1 MNKTYKSSMMALSA
15 VAFFTSCSES
25 ESLQQAHLS
34 TDQINFI
41 ASMAHQWDANDKSAP
56 QNPSSRSAGVRDNEA
71 PIHVNANLAK
81 PLYLHPVVQDGIHIW
96 SKQGTPITRSGAPIE
111 DVEQERVVQTR
122 GSMKNDLS
130 AYSKFGVTAL
140 YQNEGAYVSLFSDA
154 TATNSTG
161 NYWNVP
167 DASNS
172 TWPIDSKVSFH
183 AYAPHSSE
191 SNSMLSSSHDLANV
205 QTNIHYTAS
214 SADIV
219 NQPDLIVATNAAQ
232 RSKTAANTPVDLQFS
247 HALTAVS
254 FAMSSDLADVI
265 GDGAQLTSVSLQG
278 IPNEGDCQLIA
289 QDDKHTS
296 SSAIWK
302 LDSDKKGTYTFD
314 LSAKNVSVGSNLA
327 LTDDNQ
333 TLMMIPQTLPDGA
346 KLEFTFKLNGQTQVL
361 TVDLDGQKW
370 KAGKS
375 VIYKLSAKAINTLN
389 ATDVTYPSTWTA
401 SSFPKSSFTTNDAIG
416 LYVLDKNNQ
425 IVEKNVKLTLG
436 GDNKW
441 ATNKKFLKLAGYKYF
456 AYYPYNSD
464 NSDAQNVNTSASD
477 ASTFFAD
484 KISKWNPAQDQH
496 SALLSQDLQVA
507 TGVVGQDASTLKFT
521 MEHSMGLAVLN
532 LESKDIAKTRRFKN
546 NSYTYYYPNLTGR
559 VTTEPTKDTDYTD
572 DTATEPVSASTT
584 FSGNIPYKTSTANRY
599 LQIVKPST
607 DISFKASDE
616 SGKPRSAWGTLTP
629 CTFNVAK
636 NAVMSKEIKTD
647 ADFYYLAR
655 VYTCTHSV
663 ASFTTPVA
671 GDYMIECWGAQGSNM
686 LDKVG
691 GKGGY
696 CKGTVK
702 LPNRTIYIYV
712 GAQAGGFG
720 GGGITIDHEREH
732 NFGNDGGGA
741 TDIRLVKGSTYKEFN
756 SLKSRII
763 VAAGGGGAN
772 HRNTIGEVPQWG
784 QGDGGYGGGLNGGD
798 GFRDDNTISW
808 ATVPYCTISYGAQ
821 QKQGGRN
828 YQNTV
833 EGGVVTT
840 TISGNVV
847 YWGLFG
853 FAPSETEGARVQSG
867 GGGGY
872 YAGCDSGHAG
882 GSGGSSF
889 ISGHSGCDAIT
900 ESSTENAIV
909 HTGQPNHY
917 SGLIFTDTQMI
928 DGAHPMPSPYGG
940 TEIGHSR
947 DGACVISWLLK

>member
-1 MNKTYKSSMMALSA
+1 MNKTYKSGMMALSA
-15 VAFFTSCSES
+15 VVFLTSCSES

-41 ASMAHQWDANDKSAP
+41 ASMAHQWDANTKSAP

-122 GSMKNDLS
+122 GRQKNNLS
-130 AYSKFGVTAL
+130 AYSNFGVTAL
-140 YQNEGAYVSLFSDA
+140 YQNEGTYVSLFDDA
-154 TATNSTG
+154 IATNSG
-161 NYWNVP
+161 KYWNIP
-167 DASNS
+167 DASNH

-191 SNSMLSSSHDLANV
+191 SNSMLRSKPDPTNV
-205 QTNIHYTAS
+205 QTNIHYEAKVST
-214 SADIV
+214 ADIE
-219 NQPDLIVATNAAQ
+219 NQPDLIVATNAAK
-232 RSKTAANTPVDLQFS
+232 RSKTDANTPVDLQFS

-296 SSAIWK
+296 SSEIWK

-314 LSAKNVSVGSNLA
+314 LSAKNVIVGSNLA

-346 KLEFTFKLNGQTQVL
+346 KLEFTFMLNDQTQVL
-361 TVDLDGQKW
+361 TVDLKGQEW
-370 KAGKS
+370 KAGQS
-375 VIYKLSAKAINTLN
+375 VIYKLSAKAINTLD
-389 ATDVTYPSTWTA
+389 ATAVTYPNSWTA

-507 TGVVGQDASTLKFT
+507 TGVVGQDASTLTFS

-532 LESKDIAKTRRFKN
+532 LESKNIAKTRRFKN

-559 VTTEPTKDTDYTD
+559 VPTEPTKDTDYTD
-572 DTATEPVSASTT
+572 DTATEPVSASTA
-584 FSGNIPYKTSTANRY
+584 FSGNIPYTTSTANRY

-616 SGKPRSAWGTLTP
+616 LGHPRSAWGTLTP
-629 CTFNVAK
+629 YTFNVAK

-655 VYTCTHSV
+655 VYTCTQSV
-663 ASFTTPVA
+663 ETSKTAFIAPTNTE
-671 GDYMIECWGAQGSNM
+671 YILECWGGGSNVAVSSM
-686 LDKVG
+686 GYTSSGVNGGYSKGKMVMSNNQMIYIVVGGGGASNNGLLGGNGGYNGGGNG
-691 GKGGY
+691 GKGSNY
-696 CKGTVK
+696 
-702 LPNRTIYIYV
+702 
-712 GAQAGGFG
+712 AGG
-720 GGGITIDHEREH
+720 
-732 NFGNDGGGA
+732 
-741 TDIRLVKGSTYKEFN
+741 
-756 SLKSRII
+756 
-763 VAAGGGGAN
+763 AGGGGATHIAN
-772 HRNTIGEVPQWG
+772 KSCLLKDLNTNDFAKQLIIVAGG
-784 QGDGGYGGGLNGGD
+784 AGGSAMNGRSNGYGGGLNGGSTASA
-798 GFRDDNTISW
+798 GWSGSSSIPL
-808 ATVPYCTISYGAQ
+808 AGASQ
-821 QKQGGRN
+821 TKGYSFGQG
-828 YQNTV
+828 QNA
-833 EGGVVTT
+833 GVKTH
-840 TISGNVV
+840 GNA
-847 YWGLFG
+847 G
-853 FAPSETEGARVQSG
+853 TEGNG
-867 GGGGY
+867 GGGGGFWGG
-872 YAGCDSGHAG
+872 YAYLGDGDGSCCA
-882 GSGGSSF
+882 GSGGSGYVGKIKDGITKQNVESP
-889 ISGHSGCDAIT
+889 SG
-900 ESSTENAIV
+900 N
-909 HTGQPNHY
+909 Y
-917 SGLIFTDTQMI
+917 
-928 DGAHPMPSPYGG
+928 DGYASV
-940 TEIGHSR
+940 S
-947 DGACVISWLLK
+947 